1 MELEGG
7 AVPLLSV
14 ARDCASDRARRFSS
28 QWTSPRD
35 GQSARWTLGRDPWE
49 SHVIVAIGLPF
60 GFDLDNYPLFKGKSG
75 TVERLIP
82 RSVLNRFSRAV
93 WPD

>member
-1 MELEGG
+1 MLYYCCVSLSTAQVIERVGFHPSELVRVTDK
-7 AVPLLSV
+7 VPV
-14 ARDCASDRARRFSS
+14 ER
-28 QWTSPRD
+28 
-35 GQSARWTLGRDPWE
+35 LGRDPWE

>member
-1 MELEGG
+1 MVLYHCCVSLATAQAIERFGFNPGELIPVTDI
-7 AVPLLSV
+7 VPV
-14 ARDCASDRARRFSS
+14 DRL
-28 QWTSPRD
+28 
-35 GQSARWTLGRDPWE
+35 GQDQGE
-49 SHVIVAIGLPF
+49 SHAIVAIGLPF